1 MNSSRAPPE
10 PGPFPGAQPPIGLG
24 QLGQVNRPAAC
35 LQWGLV
41 PCCNLAHCL
50 STEVE
55 GGRFHSGNGS
65 GDGTLIR
72 VAIIEYNAAV
82 IEDSLKG
89 GIGAGSGAIECP
101 GEG

>member
-1 MNSSRAPPE
+1 M
-10 PGPFPGAQPPIGLG
+10 
-24 QLGQVNRPAAC
+24 NRPAAC

-41 PCCNLAHCL
+41 PCCSTAHCL
-50 STEVE
+50 RDWVR

-72 VAIIEYNAAV
+72 VTIIEYNAAI

-89 GIGAGSGAIECP
+89 RIGAGFCTMGSSGERQLRVRR
-101 GEG
+101 GGV